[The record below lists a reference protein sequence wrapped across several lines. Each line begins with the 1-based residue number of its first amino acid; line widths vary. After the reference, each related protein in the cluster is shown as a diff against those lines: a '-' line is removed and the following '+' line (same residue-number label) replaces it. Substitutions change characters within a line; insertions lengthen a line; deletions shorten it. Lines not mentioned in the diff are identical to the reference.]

1 MIHIEGKVVD
11 IMPETSGVGKSG
23 RQWRERAAVINHV
36 AHEQYPKNV
45 VVAFKG
51 EARGIAEAKPQ
62 IARYIRGMPG
72 AVKLRDGII
81 RATTLSEVEEKL
93 GALLD

>member
-36 AHEQYPKNV
+36 DHEQYPKNV

-51 EARGIAEAKPQ
+51 EAVDTVNTLRVGDVVSCDISIDAHEYRGKFFNEIK
-62 IARYIRGMPG
+62 GFG
-72 AVKLRDGII
+72 LKKV
-81 RATTLSEVEEKL
+81 
-93 GALLD
+93 

>member
-36 AHEQYPKNV
+36 AHEQYP
-45 VVAFKG
+45 
-51 EARGIAEAKPQ
+51 
-62 IARYIRGMPG
+62 
-72 AVKLRDGII
+72 
-81 RATTLSEVEEKL
+81 
-93 GALLD
+93 

>member
-1 MIHIEGKVVD
+1 MIHIEGPIIK
-11 IMPETSGVGKSG
+11 ILPEKSGISQSG

-51 EARGIAEAKPQ
+51 EAVDTVNTLRVGDVVSCDISIDAHEYRGKFFNEIK
-62 IARYIRGMPG
+62 GFG
-72 AVKLRDGII
+72 LKKV
-81 RATTLSEVEEKL
+81 
-93 GALLD
+93 